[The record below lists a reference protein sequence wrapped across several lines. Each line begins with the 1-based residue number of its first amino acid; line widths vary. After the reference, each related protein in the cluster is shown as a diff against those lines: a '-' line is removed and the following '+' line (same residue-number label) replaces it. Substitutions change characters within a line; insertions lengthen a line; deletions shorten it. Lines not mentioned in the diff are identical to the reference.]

1 VPNVDTVA
9 ELNVL
14 DPTFRPD
21 SAEVA
26 AARAARWYARTPIGF
41 AVLRHA
47 EATALLGDRR
57 LRWGGVDSL
66 AAQGLTSGP
75 AVEWMRTILPS
86 IEGADH
92 DRLRKLISKAFTRAA
107 VDRLRPRMRAVVD
120 ELLDP
125 IVAAGRCEFMAE
137 FADRYPARVLAD
149 MLDVPAQRR
158 EDFRTLPARMS
169 LVFSVTARE
178 NLGRIEAAVVE
189 LGARIDELIEERR
202 RAPGD
207 DLLSELIAAEEAG
220 DRLSGAE
227 LREITGSLLF
237 AGQDTTRQQLGRAVQ
252 TFMDHPDQWRLL
264 AERPELAPRAVEEV
278 MRLAPAVNTIWRVT
292 DETFT
297 FADLTIPA
305 GAFLNILADPA
316 HTDPAAFGDA
326 PFDITATR
334 SAGQLTFGGGI
345 HYCLGAPLARAELA
359 EALPI
364 LARRMPDLAPD
375 GPSVPGP
382 TLGPTGPATLPIRF
396 GG

>member
-1 VPNVDTVA
+1 MPNVDTVA

-26 AARAARWYARTPIGF
+26 AARAASWYARTPIGF

-47 EATALLGDRR
+47 EATELLGDRR

-75 AVEWMRTILPS
+75 AVDWMRTILPN

-92 DRLRKLISKAFTRAA
+92 DRLRRLISKAFTRTA

-137 FADRYPARVLAD
+137 FADRYPARVLAE
-149 MLDVPAQRR
+149 MLGVPAGRQ
-158 EDFRTLPARMS
+158 EDFRTLPAQMS
-169 LVFSVTARE
+169 LIFSVTARE
-178 NLGRIEAAVVE
+178 NLGRIEAAIAE
-189 LGARIDELIEERR
+189 LHARIDELIEERR
-202 RAPGD
+202 DTPGD
-207 DLLSELIAAEEAG
+207 DLLSDLIAAEEAG

-227 LREITGSLLF
+227 LREITSSLLF

-252 TFMDHPDQWRLL
+252 TFMDHPDQWRLI

-278 MRLAPAVNTIWRVT
+278 MRIAPAVNTIWRVS

-345 HYCLGAPLARAELA
+345 HYCLGAPLARAEIA

-375 GPSVPGP
+375 GVSVPGP

-396 GG
+396 GS